1 MQTTKFLFKKSKA
14 VDFGAELCYII
25 CVGPLEGAA
34 LFCFRGTAVFEA
46 YSTLTDKCT
55 ATIDK
60 SAKERIFYE
69 KCPQFGKI
77 VLYFCAKV

>member
-1 MQTTKFLFKKSKA
+1 MLFMLGRSR
-14 VDFGAELCYII
+14 ER
-25 CVGPLEGAA
+25 
-34 LFCFRGTAVFEA
+34 LFFSFRGTAVFEA

-55 ATIDK
+55 AEIDK